1 MTLFNCNSHHDERSG
16 NPVMCGLSRR
26 LDVPLTWNDL
36 LCQCYWFILGFV
48 LVCFFTETGKVA
60 VGRLRP
66 YFLDACQPDYSKF
79 NCTNEKGF
87 PLYILHP
94 GCHGKSGDIHE
105 AR

>member
-1 MTLFNCNSHHDERSG
+1 
-16 NPVMCGLSRR
+16 MCGLSRR

-48 LVCFFTETGKVA
+48 LVSFFTETGKVA

-94 GCHGKSGDIHE
+94 GCRGKSGDIHE